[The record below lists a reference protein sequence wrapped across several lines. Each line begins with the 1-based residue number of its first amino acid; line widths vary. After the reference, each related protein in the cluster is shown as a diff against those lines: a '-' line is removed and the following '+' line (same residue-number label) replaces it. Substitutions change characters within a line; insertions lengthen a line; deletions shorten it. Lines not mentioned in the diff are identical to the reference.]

1 MANNTNIE
9 HLFNHNYLVMAV
21 KVPFA
26 RLQAMQPAIANSPR
40 PSGKGELLIPALP
53 DDGSLNPRVIRRV
66 PPSS

>member
-1 MANNTNIE
+1 MANNKKIE
-9 HLFNHNYLVMAV
+9 HLFNHNYLVKAV

-26 RLQAMQPAIANSPR
+26 RFQAMQPAIANSPG

-53 DDGSLNPRVIRRV
+53 DDGSFNPRVIRRV